1 MKKILLVI
9 VTVLLAFVAN
19 AQVEKVGQY
28 YEFKLG
34 DYVFKMEN
42 SYGVD
47 EIICKKFVK
56 VKTCLTPADNTDE
69 NYVLGRFLMENKA
82 SIEEKYGVV
91 ISDIKYN
98 AFECSI
104 WISRPEDIKA
114 IKERYAEKER
124 ISQRVKEERMN
135 SLTTI
140 L

>member
-9 VTVLLAFVAN
+9 VMLFSAIAAN
-19 AQVEKVGQY
+19 AQVEKAGQY

-42 SYGVD
+42 PYGVD

-56 VKTCLTPADNTDE
+56 VKTCLTAADNTDE

-91 ISDIKYN
+91 IGDIKYN

-124 ISQRVKEERMN
+124 VSQRVKEERMS